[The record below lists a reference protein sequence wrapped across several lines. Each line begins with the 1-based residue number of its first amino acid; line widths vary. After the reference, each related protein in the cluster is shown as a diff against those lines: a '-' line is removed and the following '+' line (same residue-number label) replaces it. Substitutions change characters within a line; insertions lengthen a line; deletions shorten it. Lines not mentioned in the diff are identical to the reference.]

1 MSESEK
7 KLVYTIKEAANLL
20 STSVRTVWTMIEE
33 KELASLKIRK
43 STKITREEIERY
55 IKQQQEKSKTE

>member
-7 KLVYTIKEAANLL
+7 KLVYTVKEAAHLL

-43 STKITREEIERY
+43 STKISREEIERY
-55 IKQQQEKSKTE
+55 LKQQQLKSK